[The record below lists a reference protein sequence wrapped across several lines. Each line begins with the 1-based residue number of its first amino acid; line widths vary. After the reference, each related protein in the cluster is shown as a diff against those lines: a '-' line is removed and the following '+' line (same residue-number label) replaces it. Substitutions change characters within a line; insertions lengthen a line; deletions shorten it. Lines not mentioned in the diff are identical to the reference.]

1 MYVYRV
7 HQVIIRQL
15 MLHHVV
21 FAQVESILQRD
32 PMHVQRVLEELIPT
46 QVLIIAQFVQQVI
59 ILMMDRHLVCFVK
72 QVNTL

>member
-1 MYVYRV
+1 
-7 HQVIIRQL
+7 
-15 MLHHVV
+15 
-21 FAQVESILQRD
+21 
-32 PMHVQRVLEELIPT
+32 MHVQRVLEELIPT